1 MEMKEALIAVRRKQ
15 ILDAATV
22 VFAQRG
28 FHRTTVKDIAK
39 QADIADGTLYNYFQ
53 NKEDLLFGILNR
65 LNETDDR
72 AERFQAGQSS
82 DLRAFFRHYLRHR
95 LGVVFE
101 NQALFQAILPELITN
116 PRLKER
122 YMEQVIKPTIRLA
135 DRYFEAMQASG
146 QIRRMDTNSIIRMF
160 TGVIL
165 GVLVMHFLGDTV
177 TDIDTLSDTIASV
190 MLDGLLA

>member
-1 MEMKEALIAVRRKQ
+1 MGIKESFAIARRKQ

-22 VFAQRG
+22 VFAERG

-39 QADIADGTLYNYFQ
+39 QANIADGTLYNYFE

-72 AERFQAGQSS
+72 AEQFQAGQVG
-82 DLRAFFRHYLRHR
+82 DLRQFFQIYLRYR
-95 LGVVFE
+95 LGVVFD

-116 PRLKER
+116 ARLKER
-122 YMEQVIKPTIRLA
+122 YMEQVIKPTIELA
-135 DRYFEAMQASG
+135 THYFEEMQTNG
-146 QIRRMDTNSIIRMF
+146 QIRSFDVESIIRMF
-160 TGVIL
+160 TGVTL

-177 TDIDTLSDTIASV
+177 QDIDTLSDTLASIL
-190 MLDGLLA
+190 LDGLLA